1 MEHAQHGGSIIERR
15 RPEAN
20 HARSLPSRDNA
31 VVAVSEDVR
40 LSAQPRY
47 RRVGVVVHPS
57 RTVDS
62 PLRALREWTDA
73 HGFEVVQ
80 VAAPCRQQE
89 VAERGDAGK
98 CDLIVSIGGDGTAL
112 AALRTGACA
121 GTPVLGVAYG
131 SLGAL
136 TSVDPDEVAD
146 AIEHFT
152 RGEWVARSLPA
163 LEIRPDAG
171 EDLVALNAL
180 VIIRAG
186 EGQVRLAAHIDDVL
200 FARFAGDGC
209 IVSTPAGSSAYALSA
224 GGPLLAS
231 DMRAFALTPLP
242 THGGAIPPLV
252 IGAGSELRLQTDAG
266 YGGWRIE
273 LDGQIGEGPSRSMSI
288 RLRPDAATLVAF
300 ERQESLLSGLRRR
313 RIIMDSPRMVA
324 EDARD

>member
-1 MEHAQHGGSIIERR
+1 M
-15 RPEAN
+15 
-20 HARSLPSRDNA
+20 
-31 VVAVSEDVR
+31 VAVSEDVR
-40 LSAQPRY
+40 VAAQPTY

-57 RTVDS
+57 RTIDS

-89 VAERGDAGK
+89 VAERGDAEK

-131 SLGAL
+131 SLGVL
-136 TSVDPDEVAD
+136 TSVDPDEVAG
-146 AIEHFT
+146 AIDHFT

-163 LEIRPDAG
+163 LQIRPEEG
-171 EDLVALNAL
+171 EELFALNDI

-186 EGQVRLAAHIDDVL
+186 EGQVRAEVHLDDVM

-231 DMRAFALTPLP
+231 DMRAFVLTPLP
-242 THGGAIPPLV
+242 THGGAVPPLV
-252 IGAGSELRLQTDAG
+252 IAADSVLRLQIAAG

-273 LDGQIGEGPSRSMSI
+273 LDGQVDDATSGCMSI

-300 ERQESLLSGLRRR
+300 EGQESLLSGLRRR
-313 RIIMDSPRMVA
+313 RIIIDSPRMTA